1 MELNTVLGT
10 LQKQIT
16 FKKTT
21 TPGDIILIGMPE
33 GISYGLVHSIENDAK
48 KNWYNLTFTLLTV
61 PPLNVTWTLRIP
73 QMCGEIFTI
82 NDQEHFVIAVD
93 INSMKEEKKV
103 KKSQKRSLT
112 LIKNE

>member
-1 MELNTVLGT
+1 MELINVLDT
-10 LQKQIT
+10 LKEQIN

-21 TPGDIILIGMPE
+21 SPGDIILVCMPG

-61 PPLNVTWTLRIP
+61 PPLKVTWTLRIP

-82 NDQEHFVIAVD
+82 NDQEHCVIAVD
-93 INSMKEEKKV
+93 INSMKEEEKV
-103 KKSQKRSLT
+103 EKPQKRSLT